1 MQIIMDN
8 VDLLR
13 LGITS
18 AIMQAGRKWRHIS
31 QDVVFG
37 HGLTAPCA
45 TALIF
50 IGRLGEGINQIALA
64 EEIGIEGPSLVRVID
79 QLAADGLVRREKD
92 KVDRRSNTLWFTDA
106 GRALTDKIEVELV
119 RLRALVF
126 KDISPDDLQ
135 ATLRVFAAVDA
146 AYQRPELVA
155 ELAALAGQERA

>member
-1 MQIIMDN
+1 MN
-8 VDLLR
+8 SVDLLR

-18 AIMQAGRKWRHIS
+18 AIMHAGRKWRHIS

-79 QLAADGLVRREKD
+79 QLAADGLVRREKG
-92 KVDRRSNTLWFTDA
+92 KEDRRSNTLWFTES
-106 GRALTDKIEVELV
+106 GRALTARIEAELV
-119 RLRALVF
+119 ALRTLVF
-126 KDISPDDLQ
+126 KDVTPADLE
-135 ATLRVFAAVDA
+135 ATLRVFAAVES
-146 AYQRPELVA
+146 AYQRPGLVA
-155 ELAALAGQERA
+155 ELAAMAGQART

>member
-1 MQIIMDN
+1 MRIIMTS

-18 AIMQAGRKWRHIS
+18 AIMHAGRKWRHIS

-79 QLAADGLVRREKD
+79 QLAADGLVRREKG
-92 KVDRRSNTLWFTDA
+92 KEDRRSNTLWFTEP
-106 GRALTDKIEVELV
+106 GRALTARIEAELV
-119 RLRALVF
+119 DLRALVF
-126 KDISPDDLQ
+126 KDVAPADLE
-135 ATLRVFAAVDA
+135 ATLRVFAAVES

-155 ELAALAGQERA
+155 ELAAMAGQARA

>member
-1 MQIIMDN
+1 MQSIMNN

-50 IGRLGEGINQIALA
+50 IGRLGEGSTRWRWPRKSALKA
-64 EEIGIEGPSLVRVID
+64 RRWCGID
-79 QLAADGLVRREKD
+79 QLATDGLVRREKD
-92 KVDRRSNTLWFTDA
+92 KVDRRSNTLWFTEA

-119 RLRALVF
+119 GLRALVF
-126 KDISPDDLQ
+126 KDVAAADLE
-135 ATLRVFAAVDA
+135 ATLRVCC
-146 AYQRPELVA
+146 
-155 ELAALAGQERA
+155 GG

>member
-1 MQIIMDN
+1 MDS

-50 IGRLGEGINQIALA
+50 IGRLGEGINQVALA

-92 KVDRRSNTLWFTDA
+92 KVDRRSNTLWFTDE
-106 GRALTDKIEVELV
+106 GRVLTSKIETELV
-119 RLRALVF
+119 NLRALVF
-126 KDISPDDLQ
+126 RQVSEADLQ
-135 ATLRVFAAVDA
+135 ATLRVFAAVEE
-146 AYQRPELVA
+146 AYRRPELA
-155 ELAALAGQERA
+155 GELLAMSRQERA

>member
-1 MQIIMDN
+1 MN
-8 VDLLR
+8 SVDLLR

-18 AIMQAGRKWRHIS
+18 AIMHAGRKWRHIS

-79 QLAADGLVRREKD
+79 QLAADGLVRREKG
-92 KVDRRSNTLWFTDA
+92 KEDRRSNTLWFTET
-106 GRALTDKIEVELV
+106 GRALTARIEAELV
-119 RLRALVF
+119 DLRALVF
-126 KDISPDDLQ
+126 KDVSPADLE
-135 ATLRVFAAVDA
+135 ATLRVFAAVES
-146 AYQRPELVA
+146 AYQRPGLVA
-155 ELAALAGQERA
+155 ELAAMAGQARA